1 MRRLFLET
9 LINDLPVFDYT
20 LEIARLAG
28 RIDGEETMKG
38 NIIPFIDLLIGATA
52 LHLGYSLMT
61 TNVRHFRLI
70 PGLDVIPF

>member
-28 RIDGEETMKG
+28 RIDGGDDEG
-38 NIIPFIDLLIGATA
+38 QYHSF
-52 LHLGYSLMT
+52 Y
-61 TNVRHFRLI
+61 
-70 PGLDVIPF
+70 